1 MARFLPF
8 LLLTLTLG
16 ALPPRLAA
24 ADEHRCLD
32 PEQRRAAIAGR
43 QAVPL
48 AKAIHTARA
57 HVTGDVVNARLCE
70 QGQGQSLVYVLT
82 VLGRDGKVS
91 RASVDGASG
100 AFLRAR

>member
-1 MARFLPF
+1 MASLRFVV
-8 LLLTLTLG
+8 
-16 ALPPRLAA
+16 ALALACGCAAVPRPAA

-48 AKAIHTARA
+48 TKAMHAVRA
-57 HVTGDVVNARLCE
+57 HVSGEVVNARLCE
-70 QGQGQSLVYVLT
+70 QGKALVYVLT

-91 RASVDGASG
+91 RASIDGASG
-100 AFLRAR
+100 AFLRVR

>member
-1 MARFLPF
+1 MAVLRIVTVL
-8 LLLTLTLG
+8 
-16 ALPPRLAA
+16 ALAGCAA
-24 ADEHRCLD
+24 WSHPATADEHRCLD

-48 AKAIHTARA
+48 TKAVHAARA
-57 HVTGDVVNARLCE
+57 HVNGDVVNARLCE
-70 QGQGQSLVYVLT
+70 QGKALVYVLT

-91 RASVDGASG
+91 RASIDGASG

>member
-1 MARFLPF
+1 MARFPLF
-8 LLLTLTLG
+8 LVLTLALG
-16 ALPPRLAA
+16 ALLPRPAT
-24 ADEHRCLD
+24 ADEDRCLD

-57 HVTGDVVNARLCE
+57 HVTGEVVNARLCE
-70 QGQGQSLVYVLT
+70 QGQSLVYVLT

>member
-1 MARFLPF
+1 MA
-8 LLLTLTLG
+8 
-16 ALPPRLAA
+16 ALRILMVLALAGWAAWPRPATA

-48 AKAIHTARA
+48 TKAVHAARA
-57 HVTGDVVNARLCE
+57 HVSGEVVNARLCE
-70 QGQGQSLVYVLT
+70 QNKALVYVLT

-91 RASVDGASG
+91 RASIDGASG